1 MKKNTIKLIE
11 PSCVSQQPPLRRR
24 QSVAATPPGSAQAR
38 TAVHNYAGKRGARG
52 AIQPRRDAAAS
63 ASMMIMEAVL
73 ENWAWNRRTT
83 IVCVCAH
90 LFALL
95 HDLSNVSFYNLSHAF
110 THGLRTPN
118 EGINQRYLKHWVDVG
133 DKICFGHT

>member
-1 MKKNTIKLIE
+1 M
-11 PSCVSQQPPLRRR
+11 
-24 QSVAATPPGSAQAR
+24 AATPASAQAR
-38 TAVHNYAGKRGARG
+38 TAVHNYDGKRARG
-52 AIQPRRDAAAS
+52 GLS
-63 ASMMIMEAVL
+63 LLASMMIMEAVL

-110 THGLRTPN
+110 TRQPPKTKHVLPIEN
-118 EGINQRYLKHWVDVG
+118 KSKGI
-133 DKICFGHT
+133 C

>member
-1 MKKNTIKLIE
+1 MKKYTIKLIE
-11 PSCVSQQPPLRRR
+11 PSCVSQQPPARARR
-24 QSVAATPPGSAQAR
+24 QSVAAARRQAHRRGAHRGTQLRRQAR
-38 TAVHNYAGKRGARG
+38 AAHTSLASQALR
-52 AIQPRRDAAAS
+52 AAS

-90 LFALL
+90 LFVLL

-110 THGLRTPN
+110 TRQPPKTKHVLPIEN
-118 EGINQRYLKHWVDVG
+118 KSKGI
-133 DKICFGHT
+133 C

>member
-11 PSCVSQQPPLRRR
+11 PSCVSQQPP
-24 QSVAATPPGSAQAR
+24 AQR
-38 TAVHNYAGKRGARG
+38 VQHRVW
-52 AIQPRRDAAAS
+52 PLL

-110 THGLRTPN
+110 TRQPPKTKHVLPIEN
-118 EGINQRYLKHWVDVG
+118 KSKGI
-133 DKICFGHT
+133 C

>member
-11 PSCVSQQPPLRRR
+11 PSSVSQQPPTRARRR
-24 QSVAATPPGSAQAR
+24 QSVAAAPPASAQAQR
-38 TAVHNYAGKRGARG
+38 APRYTTTPASAPRAAHTSLASPAR
-52 AIQPRRDAAAS
+52 RAAS

-90 LFALL
+90 LFVLL

-110 THGLRTPN
+110 TRQPPKTKHVLPIEN
-118 EGINQRYLKHWVDVG
+118 KSKGI
-133 DKICFGHT
+133 C